1 MLPLRD
7 MRLRLFGRPR
17 SDGRAA
23 FAKHPHVV
31 LTLEDRFTLCG
42 IYRPTFPD
50 VNVTTLMEGDGPIC
64 PRCHVLPLTT
74 DATRK
79 RVWAAALQRGA
90 IINLDERD
98 VRPLLDQAKANLARS
113 AA

>member
-64 PRCHVLPLTT
+64 PRCQNVLEV
-74 DATRK
+74 K
-79 RVWAAALQRGA
+79 VSSV
-90 IINLDERD
+90 LDRIEKGF
-98 VRPLLDQAKANLARS
+98 V
-113 AA
+113 